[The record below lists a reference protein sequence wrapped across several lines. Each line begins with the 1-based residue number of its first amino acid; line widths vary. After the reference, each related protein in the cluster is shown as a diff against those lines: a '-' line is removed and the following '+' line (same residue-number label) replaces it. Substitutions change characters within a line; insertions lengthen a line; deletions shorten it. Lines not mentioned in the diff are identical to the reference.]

1 MISQLRMYTI
11 NKGMMDQW
19 TKYFSDVL
27 IPMQEKHGIKVDGTW
42 VNEAKNQF
50 IWIRSFAD
58 AEDVKVKEASFYGS
72 SEWNSVVEH
81 ARSHIARTE
90 VQAMNPV

>member
-58 AEDVKVKEASFYGS
+58 SSNSSNALRTCTRGPFAATHSLLATFVDGYGS
-72 SEWNSVVEH
+72 GLEYFKV
-81 ARSHIARTE
+81 
-90 VQAMNPV
+90 